1 MIGGK
6 ENLMDKKKKVL
17 ITLFDL
23 LVLIVMASILFV
35 IFRVPR
41 SHQVEIV
48 IPAGGQDAFYYSD
61 QEISPIGNTIKIYAG
76 EGCGDT
82 MVTLQAVE
90 AKEKVE
96 YQPTYITPGM
106 AVRMDVEKGGWFKIG
121 IARQNPTDED
131 IRIYVTVEGVDCRTE
146 SLQK

>member
-1 MIGGK
+1 M
-6 ENLMDKKKKVL
+6 NKKKKIL
-17 ITLFDL
+17 IILSVL
-23 LVLIVMASILFV
+23 LVLIVVVSVLLV

-41 SHQVEIV
+41 SYQVGIV
-48 IPAGGQDAFYYSD
+48 IPAGGQDEFYYSD

-90 AKEKVE
+90 AKERVE

-131 IRIYVTVEGVDCRTE
+131 IRIYVTVEGVVCRIE
-146 SLQK
+146 